1 MWFGIC
7 FWFLSFITALGKVGH
22 CPNAVE
28 FHINKVASYEILI
41 AIQGKSLVSN
51 ALFKQCCVGVL
62 FLLVLTGAMSCYSV
76 TVMIIVR
83 AALHTFTF
91 QRDQEAL
98 VYWSVLIVLAFVI
111 KVQITFCF
119 SIGFFFFFFLPRLWW
134 QLLLI
139 LERGLIICFLL
150 LLLLVFF
157 FFHCVCA
164 CALEVHWKNNTEV
177 LNIKNGTVRTT
188 TESSNT
194 LRKLLFSWYLFQI
207 KSEFLSRR

>member
-1 MWFGIC
+1 MFFYFGFLISLLPFHCLSWKCLLFKVMWFGIC

-119 SIGFFFFFFLPRLWW
+119 SIGFFFFFFYLDCDDNCFWYWRGV
-134 QLLLI
+134 LL
-139 LERGLIICFLL
+139 F
-150 LLLLVFF
+150 VFF
-157 FFHCVCA
+157 CYYCWSSSSFTVCV
-164 CALEVHWKNNTEV
+164 HV
-177 LNIKNGTVRTT
+177 LWRCTGKT
-188 TESSNT
+188 T
-194 LRKLLFSWYLFQI
+194 LRF
-207 KSEFLSRR
+207 